1 MIGVFH
7 RLIAYRLSTGTMKLI
22 PEIQQAQADIRAIR
36 RDIHA
41 HPELC
46 FEEQRTADV
55 VAQQLAAWGIEVH
68 RGLGTTGLVGVIRN
82 GNSPRTIGLRADMD
96 ALPLQEANAFA
107 HRSQHEGKMHACG
120 HDGHTAML
128 LGAAHYLAQHRNFD
142 GTVHLIFQ
150 PAEEGGGGARE
161 MIKDG
166 LFERFPCDAVFGM
179 HNWPGMPAGS
189 FGTRAGPLMAS
200 SNEFRIVV
208 RGKGAHAAMPHNGND
223 PVFTAAQI
231 VSALQGIITR
241 NKRPIDTAVISVT
254 QFHAGDATNIVP
266 NEAWIG
272 GTVRTFTVPVLDLIE
287 RRMRE
292 VSEAVAAAFDCT
304 IEYTFHRNY
313 PPTINSAAEATFAIE
328 VADELVGPELVD
340 GDVEPT
346 MGAEDFSFML
356 EARPGCYLFI
366 GNGDGAH
373 REHGHGIGPCM
384 LHNPSYDFNDEL
396 LPIGSTFFVR
406 LVEKWLAPA

>member
-1 MIGVFH
+1 
-7 RLIAYRLSTGTMKLI
+7 MKLI
-22 PEIQQAQADIRAIR
+22 PEILQAQAEIRAIR

-55 VAQQLAAWGIEVH
+55 VASNLESWGIEVH
-68 RGLGTTGLVGVIRN
+68 RGLGTTGLVGVLRSGN
-82 GNSPRTIGLRADMD
+82 GGRTIGLRADMD
-96 ALPLQEANAFA
+96 ALPLQEANTFG
-107 HRSQHEGKMHACG
+107 HRSRHEGKMHACG

-128 LGAAHYLAQHRNFD
+128 LGAARYLAEHRNFD
-142 GTVHLIFQ
+142 GTVNFIFQ

-189 FGTRAGPLMAS
+189 FGTTAGPLMAS
-200 SNEFRIVV
+200 SNEFKIVV
-208 RGKGAHAAMPHNGND
+208 RGKGAHAAMPNNGCD
-223 PVFTAAQI
+223 PVFTGAQI

-254 QFHAGDATNIVP
+254 QFHGGDATNIVP
-266 NEAWIG
+266 NEVWLG

-287 RRMRE
+287 RRMEE
-292 VSEAVAAAFDCT
+292 VARAVAQAFDCT
-304 IEYTFHRNY
+304 IDFEFRRNY
-313 PPTINSAAEATFAIE
+313 PPTINSAAEAEFAVEI
-328 VADELVGPELVD
+328 ASELVGASNVD
-340 GDVEPT
+340 GNVEPT

-356 EARPGCYLFI
+356 QERPGCYLFI
-366 GNGDGAH
+366 GNGEGSH
-373 REHGHGIGPCM
+373 REAGHGMGPCM

-396 LPIGSTFFVR
+396 LPVGSTFFVK
-406 LVEKWLAPA
+406 LVEKWLAPS

>member
-82 GNSPRTIGLRADMD
+82 GNSLRTIGLRADMD

-128 LGAAHYLAQHRNFD
+128 LGAAHYGAAPQLRRYRAPDLPACRGRRRRRARND
-142 GTVHLIFQ
+142 QGRPVRAL
-150 PAEEGGGGARE
+150 
-161 MIKDG
+161 
-166 LFERFPCDAVFGM
+166 PCDAVFGM

-266 NEAWIG
+266 NEAG
-272 GTVRTFTVPVLDLIE
+272 
-287 RRMRE
+287 
-292 VSEAVAAAFDCT
+292 
-304 IEYTFHRNY
+304 
-313 PPTINSAAEATFAIE
+313 SAA
-328 VADELVGPELVD
+328 
-340 GDVEPT
+340 
-346 MGAEDFSFML
+346 
-356 EARPGCYLFI
+356 
-366 GNGDGAH
+366 
-373 REHGHGIGPCM
+373 PCA
-384 LHNPSYDFNDEL
+384 PS
-396 LPIGSTFFVR
+396 PCPCST
-406 LVEKWLAPA
+406 